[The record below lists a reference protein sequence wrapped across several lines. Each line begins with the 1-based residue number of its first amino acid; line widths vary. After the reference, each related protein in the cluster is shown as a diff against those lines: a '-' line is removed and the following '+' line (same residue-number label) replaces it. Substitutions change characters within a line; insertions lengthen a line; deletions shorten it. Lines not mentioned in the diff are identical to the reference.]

1 MVISSSPHFSLK
13 QLFVQNSFS
22 NSLSKQYD
30 GFKVELSHLALKMI
44 QQSLSLL
51 LKTGLT
57 ASPRKQQRK
66 STKDEEAEKNKRKG
80 VGAKVILLLAIAAK

>member
-1 MVISSSPHFSLK
+1 MVNGYIIITSLSLK

-44 QQSLSLL
+44 QHFFCKRALP
-51 LKTGLT
+51 K
-57 ASPRKQQRK
+57 KQQK
-66 STKDEEAEKNKRKG
+66 NSTNNDEAEKNKRKG
-80 VGAKVILLLAIAAK
+80 VGAKVILLLAMAAK